1 MQCLREFLRQRRT
14 APTSLWAIGNEAGDL
29 DSLACA
35 IAYAYLQ
42 SSVTG
47 EAWSPVLQTPRR
59 DVSLRPE
66 NGAALAASGLSTND
80 IACIDEVRPT
90 NDTRVALVDH
100 NVVTRAVSAAHVTA
114 VIDHHADSGAYPDA
128 SPRVVRRP
136 EEAGSC
142 ASVLTC
148 YFWPRLRDAVPQ
160 ALADLLLGAIA
171 IDTIGWDRAAGK
183 AQAIDH
189 EARDLLLPQSSLS
202 SETLMQRC
210 AALTAARDDVSGLPT
225 PEQLRRDYK
234 EFVCPSAS
242 GEPWRIGAASVTIPL
257 AQWVAREKDTFAA
270 ALDAF
275 ARERSLDALVAL
287 AGYKDSELRREL
299 LFYVPQSASGGAQA
313 LPGALARHRGDGVAL
328 EPLDLGVGIPA
339 WRQLDARVTRKQ
351 FAPALQA
358 VCASCAKTQ
367 SPPGGTAQSCGQART
382 SSQGH
387 SGP

>member
-14 APTSLWAIGNEAGDL
+14 NPTSLWAIGNEAGDL

-35 IAYAYLQ
+35 IAYAFLQ
-42 SSVTG
+42 STVTD
-47 EAWSPVLQTPRR
+47 EAWSPVLQTQRR

-66 NGAALAASGLSTND
+66 NSAALAASGLSTND
-80 IACIDEVRPT
+80 IACIDEMRPAH
-90 NDTRVALVDH
+90 DTRVALVDH
-100 NVVTRAVSAAHVTA
+100 NVATGAVPPHVTA
-114 VIDHHADSGAYPDA
+114 VIDHHVDSGAYPDA
-128 SPRVVRRP
+128 SPRIVRRP

-148 YFWPRLRDAVPQ
+148 YYWPRLKDTMPQ

-171 IDTIGWDRAAGK
+171 VDTIGWDKAAGK
-183 AQAIDH
+183 AQAIDY

-210 AALTAARDDVSGLPT
+210 AALIAARDDVSGLPT

-234 EFVCPSAS
+234 EFVCPSAA

-270 ALDAF
+270 TLDAF
-275 ARERSLDALVAL
+275 ARERGLDGLVAL
-287 AGYKDSELRREL
+287 SGYKDSELRREL

-313 LPGALARHRGDGVAL
+313 LPGALVRHRGDGVAL

-358 VCASCAKTQ
+358 VCASCPKTQ
-367 SPPGGTAQSCGQART
+367 SPPRGTAQSCVQERT